1 MTRIGFLFLSI
12 SFGVVCG
19 ALLALLHPS
28 IDVALVVTI
37 GLVCVVPIAV
47 RAAKGHFDIFEPIVA
62 TNLAL
67 FVMYVARPGSMLAS
81 GPQHTFKGYDI
92 TSNFRSALV
101 VALIATVSLQ
111 VGYAL
116 PAARRIVE
124 GFPRAHVSW
133 DLGLTVAYASALSV
147 VGLLLFFVFLLQAGG
162 PGFLFHLLAGR
173 NAAYE
178 ALYRGSS
185 AYFYGAPE
193 VLWPASLMLLAAGLT
208 MRRRGLVAVALVL
221 TVAHGIFAGG
231 IGSRASLLPL
241 LISPGVYYYL
251 HRDRRPR
258 VLAVLLA
265 GYLVF
270 TVGIAYVRDTRTQG
284 ENVSRGAVLRE
295 SILHPEAEY
304 RELIDRGVDNDMFE
318 SLATEMV
325 VVPEKIGGTPVDFVY
340 RNLAKPVPRLLW
352 PTKPLSA
359 EEQLT
364 TTLYPTETQ
373 RNSSSSG
380 VVGSFYQAG
389 LLPGVLI
396 GMLLVGLAFRIP
408 WEYFQRNQGATGAKL
423 VLASSLMF
431 VPIALRGGVGE
442 TLVWVFFGFVPLLI
456 AGRLNRNRIESGRA
470 SAVRIGHVPQGART

>member
-1 MTRIGFLFLSI
+1 M
-12 SFGVVCG
+12 
-19 ALLALLHPS
+19 
-28 IDVALVVTI
+28 
-37 GLVCVVPIAV
+37 
-47 RAAKGHFDIFEPIVA
+47 
-62 TNLAL
+62 
-67 FVMYVARPGSMLAS
+67 
-81 GPQHTFKGYDI
+81 
-92 TSNFRSALV
+92 
-101 VALIATVSLQ
+101 
-111 VGYAL
+111 
-116 PAARRIVE
+116 
-124 GFPRAHVSW
+124 SW

-173 NAAYE
+173 NVATE
-178 ALYRGSS
+178 RLIVSS

-284 ENVSRGAVLRE
+284 ENVSRGAVKE
-295 SILHPEAEY
+295 SVLHPDAEY

-325 VVPEKIGGTPVDFVY
+325 VVPEKIGGTPVDFLY

-364 TTLYPTETQ
+364 TTLYPSETQ

-396 GMLLVGLAFRIP
+396 GMLLVGLTFRIRWKTSSAIGSNRSEARP
-408 WEYFQRNQGATGAKL
+408 RVEPHVCAYCATRRRRRDTGMG
-423 VLASSLMF
+423 VLRFCAA
-431 VPIALRGGVGE
+431 PNCWA
-442 TLVWVFFGFVPLLI
+442 
-456 AGRLNRNRIESGRA
+456 
-470 SAVRIGHVPQGART
+470 PQ